1 MQEVRFENKV
11 EGNQD
16 IVFPKEIELVQDYSK
31 KYSKSKTYFFTK
43 RIIDIIGALA
53 GLVLMSPIMLI
64 IAICIKAESKGPIIF
79 SQERVGEKGKKFKMY
94 KFRSMVTNAEKLLD
108 NLQEKNEMTG
118 PMFKIKEDPRIT
130 KVGRFIRK
138 TSIDELPQLFNILKG
153 DMSLV
158 GPRPSL
164 PKEVMEFTDR
174 QRLRL
179 IAKPG
184 LTCYWQV
191 SGRNKI
197 GFEEWMELDIKYI
210 EERNTL
216 TDIKLILKTFG
227 VLFGDENAS

>member
-11 EGNQD
+11 EANQD
-16 IVFPKEIELVQDYSK
+16 MVFPKEIELVQNYSK
-31 KYSKSKTYFFTK
+31 KYNKSKTYFFTK
-43 RIIDIIGALA
+43 RIIDIISALA

-64 IAICIKAESKGPIIF
+64 TAITIKVESKGPIIF
-79 SQERVGEKGKKFKMY
+79 SQERVGENGRSFKMY

-108 NLQEKNEMTG
+108 KLKDKNEMTG

-164 PKEVMEFTDR
+164 PKEVMEFTNR

-227 VLFGDENAS
+227 VLLGDENAS